1 MKNVIN
7 YFYNIELDNIR
18 MIDDNYYFTYRDK
31 NFIFHEIKENY
42 FDYTLGNELNS
53 LLIKNKNN
61 FFRIIPNKNN
71 GVVTNNAN
79 KKYILLLENFS
90 YDRDFD
96 YFDVLDTNVTVN
108 NNEKIINK
116 KSINNW
122 AELWKRKI
130 DYFELFIE
138 NNINK
143 YPTLNEYY
151 NYFIGLS
158 ENAIAYY
165 NETTEVATPNIYDKF
180 VVSHK
185 RIEDSYTYK
194 DLYIPFSLTV
204 DHPSRDLS
212 EYLKMIFWS
221 NKYNSEVILE
231 CLNSVNLSDFGAR
244 ILFARLMYPS
254 FFFDSFEKLID
265 NESKIKD
272 MFRIINRMNEYENY
286 LLRIY
291 NVLKSKYYIEEISW
305 IKKVDYSSTLI
316 TPKTSGISL
325 INIDSMPSFN
335 VTSIMLQ

>member
-1 MKNVIN
+1 MKNFIN

-18 MIDDNYYFTYRDK
+18 MIDDNYYFTYRDN
-31 NFIFHEIKENY
+31 NFILHEIKDNY
-42 FDYTLGNELNS
+42 FDYILSNELNS
-53 LLIKNKNN
+53 LLIKNRNN

-71 GVVTNNAN
+71 NVITSGAN
-79 KKYILLLENFS
+79 KKYILMLENFS

-96 YFDVLDTNVTVN
+96 YLDVLDTNIAIDE
-108 NNEKIINK
+108 NEKIINK
-116 KSINNW
+116 KSSNNW

-130 DYFELFIE
+130 DYFEAFIE

-143 YPTLNEYY
+143 YPNLNEYY

-165 NETTEVATPNIYDKF
+165 EETIEVVNPTNYDKL

-185 RIEDSYTYK
+185 RIEDYYTYK
-194 DLYIPFSLTV
+194 DLYAPFSLTV

-221 NKYNSEVILE
+221 NKYNNQVILE
-231 CLNSVNLSDFGAR
+231 CLNNVRLSNFGAR
-244 ILFARLMYPS
+244 ILLARLMYPS
-254 FFFDSFEKLID
+254 FFFDVFEKLID

-272 MFRIINRMNEYENY
+272 MFQIINRMAEYEKY
-286 LLRIY
+286 LLGIY
-291 NVLKSKYYIEEISW
+291 TILKNKYYIEEISW

-325 INIDSMPSFN
+325 ISMDSIPSFN